1 MDSPAETGRQA
12 GHCLFG
18 TAIGICGMAWG
29 PAGITAVQ
37 LPEPSPEAT
46 RTRLLRS
53 LSQAVPEHE
62 PPPDIRAAIADLR
75 HLVLDMSRLSA
86 FHQRVYERT
95 RAIAP
100 GTTLSYGE
108 LAGQLGGRGLARAVG
123 QAMGANPF
131 APVVPCHRVLAA
143 GGRSGGFSATGGA
156 RTKLR
161 LLEIEGYRPGGA
173 PSLFDAAG

>member
-1 MDSPAETGRQA
+1 
-12 GHCLFG
+12 
-18 TAIGICGMAWG
+18 
-29 PAGITAVQ
+29 
-37 LPEPSPEAT
+37 
-46 RTRLLRS
+46 
-53 LSQAVPEHE
+53 
-62 PPPDIRAAIADLR
+62 
-75 HLVLDMSRLSA
+75 MSRLSA